1 LEPETLTIGEED
13 TSELD
18 DMTRR
23 VWICTVLTVP
33 LLIYVMSGMFGVDF
47 SQYGIPSQVLQWAE
61 LVLATLVVLW
71 GAAPFFVRGWQ
82 SVKSRNLN

>member
-1 LEPETLTIGEED
+1 MWYGAIFETLLSVKD

-23 VWICTVLTVP
+23 FWICTVLTVP

-47 SQYGIPSQVLQWAE
+47 SQYGISSKILQWAE
-61 LVLATLVVLW
+61 LC
-71 GAAPFFVRGWQ
+71 
-82 SVKSRNLN
+82 S